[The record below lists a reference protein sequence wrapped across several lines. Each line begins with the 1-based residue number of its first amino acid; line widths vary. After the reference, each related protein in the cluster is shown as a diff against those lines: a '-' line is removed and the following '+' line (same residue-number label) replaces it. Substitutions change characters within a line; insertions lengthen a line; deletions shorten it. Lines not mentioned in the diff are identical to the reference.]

1 MVSESR
7 KEELSALMDGEA
19 SELELRRILK
29 DLDANDELGASWS
42 RYHTVRAVLRKEPKS
57 EWSGL
62 DISSRIMDAIDAE
75 PAHQAAVPI
84 MKKKASW
91 FATWVGQ
98 SAIAAGVAAAV
109 VVAWQ
114 PWQQVPGSAPM
125 TAVNAAP
132 AKLNTSSM
140 PKLPL
145 DQRALMEAS
154 SGGPIAP
161 RIRAIPVAGDDDALN
176 PYIVSH
182 AGASVLMEQVGVPA
196 ARVINVSVGEGTA
209 Q

>member
-7 KEELSALMDGEA
+7 KEELSALVDGEA

-29 DLDANDELGASWS
+29 DLEVNDELAASWS
-42 RYHTVRAVLRKEPKS
+42 RYHTVRAVLRKEPCS
-57 EWSGL
+57 EWSQL
-62 DISSRIMDAIDAE
+62 DISARIMDAIEDE
-75 PAHQAAVPI
+75 PALSQPAAP
-84 MKKKASW
+84 KKKASW
-91 FATWVGQ
+91 LATWIGQ

-109 VVAWQ
+109 VMAWQ
-114 PWQQVPGSAPM
+114 PWQQIE
-125 TAVNAAP
+125 AP
-132 AKLNTSSM
+132 AQMAATTASPVKLNTAAI
-140 PKLPL
+140 PKLPV
-145 DQRALMEAS
+145 DQRAIMEAS

-161 RIRAIPVAGDDDALN
+161 RVRAIPVANDDDALN